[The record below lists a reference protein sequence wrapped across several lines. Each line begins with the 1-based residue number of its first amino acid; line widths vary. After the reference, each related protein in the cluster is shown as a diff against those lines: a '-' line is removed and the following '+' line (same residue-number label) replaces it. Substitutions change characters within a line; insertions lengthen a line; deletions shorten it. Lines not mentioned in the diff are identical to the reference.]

1 MLKIRAVVAALFIV
15 IGIALVWLF
24 RMSRIR
30 ILGNTRYAQR
40 AVLETMLYAGL
51 AVVMVAAVSISRP
64 AKTWVLAIGFIILFG
79 GYLFGLLRL
88 NRPPTQRAAK
98 MKQRPVEPT

>member
-1 MLKIRAVVAALFIV
+1 VVAALSIV

-30 ILGNTRYAQR
+30 ILGDTRYAHRR
-40 AVLETMLYAGL
+40 AVLETMLFAGL
-51 AVVMVAAVSISRP
+51 AAVMVAAVSLSRP
-64 AKTWVLAIGFIILFG
+64 AKTWVLAVGFILLFG

-88 NRPPTQRAAK
+88 NRRPTQRAAK
-98 MKQRPVEPT
+98 VKQRPGEPT